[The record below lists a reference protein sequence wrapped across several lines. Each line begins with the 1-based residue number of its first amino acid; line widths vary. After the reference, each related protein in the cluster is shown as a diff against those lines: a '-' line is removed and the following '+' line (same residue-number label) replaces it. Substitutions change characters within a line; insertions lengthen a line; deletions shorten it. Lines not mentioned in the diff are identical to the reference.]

1 MRNLITLFL
10 LVVASFVHCQTPT
23 IETLLS
29 APFPT
34 QLLGDPDGD
43 RFAWVFNTEGQ
54 RNIWISSPGQDPR
67 QLTTYEQDDGQEIT
81 DLQFIPGQNALLFI
95 RGGSP
100 NRSGELPNPTSFTEP
115 VSRSIY
121 QLDIADQTIEK
132 LVDGSG
138 PLVNPSG
145 TGFVYSERGNIAYY
159 DFTEGESTTWVEAR
173 GGLGSWSWSPDGTQL
188 AFVSSRGDHSF
199 IGVVAKDSPHI
210 SWLAPSVDQDRY
222 PVWSPDGSQIA
233 FLRFPHESGGW
244 PFQPQREGL
253 PWSVVIHDLAS
264 DETRVRWTAP
274 EGPGSVFRSV
284 SADQQLY
291 WTSSDYLVFPWEGDG
306 WTHLYGLP
314 AKNGAPV
321 RLTPGEF
328 EVQFVSLSPD
338 GRTVWYSSNQGDI
351 DRQHVWRVT
360 PGAGTTQ
367 SVTSGDGVEWS
378 PALNGAGTL
387 GCLASTGTKPAAP
400 KYVVDGNLRE
410 LAPSALPDNWPSDQ
424 LRAPEQ
430 VVFPAADGMD
440 IHGQLFLPPDYDP
453 NQEYP
458 ALLFFHGGSRR
469 QMLLGFHHRGY
480 YHNAFAMNHYLAQ
493 QGYIVLAVNYRS
505 GIGYGM
511 KFREALNYGATGAS
525 EFNDVLG
532 AGLFLRQRDDV
543 DADRIGL
550 WGGSYGGYL
559 TALGLARASDLF
571 AAGVDLH
578 GVHDWNKVIRNFRP
592 SYREVEYPEFAR
604 LAYASS
610 PMSDLDTWK
619 SPVLMI
625 HGDDDRNVPFSESVD
640 LAESLRKRNVYFE
653 QLVFPDEVH
662 GFLLHRNWLAAYRAT
677 ADFFDRMLEKD

>member
-1 MRNLITLFL
+1 MRNLITLL
-10 LVVASFVHCQTPT
+10 LLAGAGMAFCQSPS

-29 APFPT
+29 SPFPT

-43 RFAWVFNTEGQ
+43 RFAWVFYEEGR
-54 RNIWISSPGQDPR
+54 RNIWIGTPGQTPR
-67 QLTTYEQDDGQEIT
+67 QLTSYDQDDGQEIT
-81 DLQFIPGQNALLFI
+81 DLQFIPGANALLFI

-100 NRSGELPNPTSFTEP
+100 NRSGELPNPVSFTEP

-121 QLDIADQTIEK
+121 RLDITDQSVEK
-132 LVDGSG
+132 LVDGSS
-138 PLVNPSG
+138 PAVNPTG
-145 TGFVYSERGNIAYY
+145 TGFVYSQRGAIAYY
-159 DFTEGESTTWVEAR
+159 DFAKQASTTWVEAR
-173 GGLGSWSWSPDGTQL
+173 GGLGSWSWSPDGSQL

-199 IGVVAKDSPHI
+199 VGVVSQGAKEI
-210 SWLAPSVDQDRY
+210 NWLSPSVDQDRN
-222 PVWSPDGSQIA
+222 PTWSPDGSRVA

-253 PWSVVIHDLAS
+253 PWSVVIHDLES
-264 DETRVRWTAP
+264 GESRVRWTAP
-274 EGPGSVFRSV
+274 EGTGSVFRSI

-291 WTSSDYLVFPWEGDG
+291 WTSTDYLVFPWEGDG

-314 AKNGAPV
+314 AKNGAPE
-321 RLTPGEF
+321 RLTHGDF
-328 EVQFVSLSPD
+328 EVQFVSLAPD
-338 GRTVWYSSNQGDI
+338 GRTLLYSSNQDDI
-351 DRQHVWRVT
+351 DRQHIWQVT
-360 PGAGTTQ
+360 PGSGSTRQ
-367 SVTSGDGVEWS
+367 ITSGDGVEWS
-378 PALNGAGTL
+378 PVQNGGGTL
-387 GCLASTGTKPAAP
+387 ACLASTGTTPAAP
-400 KYVVDGNLRE
+400 MYLSNGALRE
-410 LAPSALPDNWPSDQ
+410 LAPSSLPDDWPGDQ
-424 LRAPEQ
+424 LRAPDQ
-430 VVFPAADGMD
+430 VVFPAADGIE
-440 IHGQLFLPPDYDP
+440 IHGQLFLPPDYSSDGT
-453 NQEYP
+453 YP

-493 QGYIVLAVNYRS
+493 QGYIVLSVNYRS

-511 KFREALNYGATGAS
+511 EFREALNYGATGAS

-532 AGLFLRQRDDV
+532 AGLFLRQREDV

-604 LAYASS
+604 LAFASS

-640 LAESLRKRNVYFE
+640 LAESLRNRNVYFE

-677 ADFFDRMLEKD
+677 ADFFDRMLVND